1 MFFAELETQP
11 LVAHHARKDC
21 GAAQRLRPV
30 LGMRFGQ
37 FGQRDNIVVV
47 STRND
52 QIDVFTPQ
60 DLEHTRAKSLGL
72 LGRGWREENS
82 VKRPE
87 TWIIADA
94 RSGEQAQRFSSSLED
109 AQNELRHL
117 AASPK
122 ERAGSSRDGRLYSV
136 DTRSSQID
144 DCGLPSARVRHF
156 VDDVKP

>member
-1 MFFAELETQP
+1 
-11 LVAHHARKDC
+11 
-21 GAAQRLRPV
+21 
-30 LGMRFGQ
+30 MRFGQ
-37 FGQRDNIVVV
+37 FGQRDDVVV

-72 LGRGWREENS
+72 LGRDWREEDS

-109 AQNELRHL
+109 AENELRHL
-117 AASPK
+117 AAARKK
-122 ERAGSSRDGRLYSV
+122 EQGRHAMADSYV
-136 DTRSSQID
+136 DLGHHRSTTAV
-144 DCGLPSARVRHF
+144 CLRLEF
-156 VDDVKP
+156 VTLWTM